1 MRTAAGLRFDPA
13 EAGAAGTA
21 APTRSTTKLLPI
33 GLAAA
38 GLAALSLA
46 AARLLLLT
54 GLFLVV
60 ALATLLAALAL
71 PALLATT
78 LIGLIRHVILLTKC
92 PAILPVTHFQ
102 QCEGHYLRRRNLG
115 SACKSVGGFRTNDP
129 AGFPQNMQ
137 RLTRIAP
144 ESRRAFQVAFSTES
158 CL

>member
-1 MRTAAGLRFDPA
+1 MQVRTAAGLRFDPA
-13 EAGAAGTA
+13 EAGAAGPA

-38 GLAALSLA
+38 GLAAAGLAALSLA
-46 AARLLLLT
+46 AARLLLT

-60 ALATLLAALAL
+60 TLATRLAALAL

-78 LIGLIRHVILLTKC
+78 LIGLIRHVILLTKF
-92 PAILPVTHFQ
+92 PATLPATHFQ

-115 SACKSVGGFRTNDP
+115 SACKSVGGFLTNDQ

-137 RLTRIAP
+137 RPYTDCAERSDDA
-144 ESRRAFQVAFSTES
+144 
-158 CL
+158 